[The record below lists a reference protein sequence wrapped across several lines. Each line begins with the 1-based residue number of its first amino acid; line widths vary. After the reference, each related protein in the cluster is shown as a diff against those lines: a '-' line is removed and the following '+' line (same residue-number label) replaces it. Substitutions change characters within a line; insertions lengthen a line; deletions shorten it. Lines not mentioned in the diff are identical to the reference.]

1 MVFEIAS
8 NTDANILRIF
18 VIRHG
23 QTQFNLD
30 KILQGHIDID
40 LNDTG
45 RKQAELVGETFKNI
59 DMDGITT
66 SDLVRC
72 QNTVKEIT
80 KHKKDIPVMKT
91 YNFREREMGQVQGMK
106 LQEALKMYGPEYKN
120 QGEGRES
127 FLKRV
132 KSEWKSMVDT
142 AIEKNYLNYG
152 VCTHGGVITLFLNYL
167 HTHEGYKLGKDL
179 TEDDLKVP
187 FNTSVSVIDIN
198 KTTGDAIIQDF
209 GNTKHLGSS
218 HLQVKEQRL
227 R

>member
-1 MVFEIAS
+1 MVFKIES
-8 NTDANILRIF
+8 NKDANILRIF

-23 QTQFNLD
+23 QTQYNLD

-45 RKQAELVGETFKNI
+45 RKQAELLGELFKDI
-59 DMDGITT
+59 DLDGITT

-80 KHKKDIPVMKT
+80 KHKKGIPVLKT
-91 YNFREREMGQVQGMK
+91 YNIRERDMGQVQGMK
-106 LQEALKMYGPEYKN
+106 LEEALKMYGPEYKN

-132 KSEWKSMVDT
+132 NSEWKSMVDT
-142 AIEKNYLNYG
+142 AIDRNFLNYG
-152 VCTHGGVITLFLNYL
+152 MCTHGGVITLFLNYL
-167 HTHEGYKLGKDL
+167 HSQEGYKLGEDL
-179 TEDDLKVP
+179 SKSDLKVP

-198 KTTGDAIIQDF
+198 KTTRDAVIQDF